1 MATPAPS
8 PPPPPPLTKIDHC
21 GRRRLRVLLLRR
33 GNMNI
38 LVRVAIVSAVVAVY
52 WILDLR
58 WRISSRVRAI
68 FLGREPEYHED
79 ADYHDYYDYEF

>member
-1 MATPAPS
+1 
-8 PPPPPPLTKIDHC
+8 
-21 GRRRLRVLLLRR
+21 
-33 GNMNI
+33 MNI
-38 LVRVAIVSAVVAVY
+38 LVRVAIVFAAVAVY

>member
-1 MATPAPS
+1 MATPAPYP

-21 GRRRLRVLLLRR
+21 GRRRLLLRR

-38 LVRVAIVSAVVAVY
+38 LVRVAIVFAAVAVY
-52 WILDLR
+52 WILDSR

-68 FLGREPEYHED
+68 FLGREPEYLED

>member
-1 MATPAPS
+1 MAIAAPS
-8 PPPPPPLTKIDHC
+8 PALTKIDHC
-21 GRRRLRVLLLRR
+21 GRRRLRLLLRR

-38 LVRVAIVSAVVAVY
+38 LVRVAIVFAAVAVY

-68 FLGREPEYHED
+68 FLGREPEYHPHHHED